1 MAKAES
7 ARERRKKSKEI
18 KKARKAEL
26 RQEKAMNRRMARG
39 TTDGSGSR
47 IGALFS
53 GFDFTVAALAML
65 LSIFGVAM
73 VFSAGYY
80 QTINISEP
88 QPLYY
93 LIRQLV
99 FVLSG
104 WVLMFFLANFDYH
117 YYTKLA
123 YPALLLSIGLLVL
136 VLMIGSSSHNAQ
148 RWISIM
154 GVRITPSEFSK
165 LFVIIFTSSFL
176 IEDPRNVKSFKGL
189 FVLFAVIG
197 AHFALI
203 IRQPN
208 LSTAIVI
215 VMIIMAIM
223 IVAGLHLVFLILP
236 VIGAVAGY
244 FYIITFKTPYH
255 WYQRLT
261 SFIDPFADRQGD
273 GYQVTQGLIALGNGG
288 LKGLGFGKSIAKNMY
303 LPEPQNDFILAIIG
317 EELGYI
323 GFLVLMGIYI
333 FLLCRLIM
341 VALKASDRLG
351 FYLATGVAVM
361 LGLQVIINVAVVT
374 SSMPATG
381 ITLPFISYGGT
392 SMWSFM
398 MSMGIALNVSRKHD
412 RLSGKKKRRKKNR
425 MVTEG

>member
-1 MAKAES
+1 M
-7 ARERRKKSKEI
+7 
-18 KKARKAEL
+18 
-26 RQEKAMNRRMARG
+26 
-39 TTDGSGSR
+39 
-47 IGALFS
+47 
-53 GFDFTVAALAML
+53 
-65 LSIFGVAM
+65 
-73 VFSAGYY
+73 
-80 QTINISEP
+80 
-88 QPLYY
+88 
-93 LIRQLV
+93 
-99 FVLSG
+99 
-104 WVLMFFLANFDYH
+104 
-117 YYTKLA
+117 
-123 YPALLLSIGLLVL
+123 
-136 VLMIGSSSHNAQ
+136 
-148 RWISIM
+148 
-154 GVRITPSEFSK
+154 
-165 LFVIIFTSSFL
+165 IIFTSSFL